1 MQLRRLVSKR
11 PSTSLLLGV
20 AASLAMQ
27 VTCLSLA
34 CPGQEA
40 NSMSISSLR
49 ASGLK
54 ALQEGNRNLA
64 VESAD
69 AIVRLH
75 SKDARAVRLAADIYL
90 RSGKVDWATRLF
102 NRYVSVAPEQMPEL
116 WQRGIAL
123 YFTGNFQE
131 AAKQF
136 EAHRSVN
143 PNDVENAAWHFLCVA
158 KANSFDEA
166 KKLILPAPGDRRVPM
181 QQILEMLSSGDT
193 EAVNARVNE
202 TAVGTPERADA
213 AFYGDFYLG
222 LYADAAGDIERA
234 RKLLDRAAKDAPHHY
249 MGDIA
254 RVYAAHLHSDDANTS
269 VNE

>member
-1 MQLRRLVSKR
+1 MQLRLVSKSH
-11 PSTSLLLGV
+11 STLFLLGV

-34 CPGQEA
+34 SPAQDA
-40 NSMSISSLR
+40 SSMTISSLR
-49 ASGLK
+49 ATGLK
-54 ALQEGNRNLA
+54 ALQEGNRDLA
-64 VESAD
+64 IESAD
-69 AIVRLH
+69 AIVRQH
-75 SKDARAVRLAADIYL
+75 SSDARAIRLAADIYL
-90 RSGKVDWATRLF
+90 RSGKVEWATRLF
-102 NRYVSVAPEQMPEL
+102 NRYVNVTPDDMPEL

-123 YFTGNFQE
+123 YFSGNYAE

-136 EAHRSVN
+136 ESHRSVN

-158 KANSFDEA
+158 KVKSFEEA
-166 KKLILPAPGDRRVPM
+166 KELILPAPGDPRIPM

-202 TAVGTPERADA
+202 TKVGTPQRADA

-222 LYADAAGDIERA
+222 LYADAAGDLDLA

-254 RVYAAHLHSDDANTS
+254 RVYATYLHSDDAK
-269 VNE
+269 VNAAK